1 MERGQTIL
9 AFVAEVFFPIESEFS
24 RKLANSFDPQKYAY
38 LLNQI
43 FKIQENDSEEIII
56 NSSNIKH
63 NKNRQQPKNKSM
75 FVVKYPTSLNN
86 SIDELQE
93 KKDNKYAN
101 NPPYEP

>member
-1 MERGQTIL
+1 MWIKKKKEKELTQESYGAWINNSGFCCRS
-9 AFVAEVFFPIESEFS
+9 FFPIESEFS
-24 RKLANSFDPQKYAY
+24 RKLANSFDTQKYAY
-38 LLNQI
+38 LLNQF

-86 SIDELQE
+86 SID
-93 KKDNKYAN
+93 
-101 NPPYEP
+101 